1 MGYQYI
7 RHRCSNAAWARVVSL
22 RAAASTTDQCVVTK
36 ADASGTSSR
45 WLLLLAAIDLTLE
58 KSAETLQEII
68 RASVTPHYLHSIS
81 RTAFRYRKVL
91 NEIVIFSVGSR
102 SAVSLPCEENFIL
115 ARNLPLNRTQPGSS
129 LLSLEGSLGGSPPGE
144 AFWPSGTA
152 GGQPASGA
160 PIRLWV
166 IRLQLAQSS
175 IMTISGGVPPSE
187 LPQRAV
193 TTVTKS
199 NPGLEAALVAARHAS
214 SPIAQPSR
222 ACFKCKPGAGWHL

>member
-1 MGYQYI
+1 
-7 RHRCSNAAWARVVSL
+7 
-22 RAAASTTDQCVVTK
+22 VVTK

-160 PIRLWV
+160 QIGFWV
-166 IRLQLAQSS
+166 IRLLFAQSS

-199 NPGLEAALVAARHAS
+199 NPGPEAALVAARHAS